1 MNWKIILGLSLF
13 GILMGV
19 LNVFGLT
26 GGLEWL
32 LWLIIALISAV
43 VIEKSAPKLHVTSG
57 FLVGFLDALF
67 NGIITAIFWER
78 YLLQNPDVLERL
90 AQMPEGLAPEF
101 FMLIASVLIGF
112 VYGLF
117 IGLVVFLIRK
127 TKKRSAA
134 AAGN

>member
-1 MNWKIILGLSLF
+1 MNWKSILGLSLF

-43 VIEKSAPKLHVTSG
+43 VIEKTSEGLLVTQG
-57 FLVGFLDALF
+57 FMVGFLDSLF
-67 NGIITAIFWER
+67 NGIITAVFWEK
-78 YLLQNPDVLERL
+78 YLVQNPGVLDRL
-90 AQMPEGLAPEF
+90 TEMPEGLAPEF
-101 FMLIASVLIGF
+101 FMIIASVLIGF

-117 IGLVVFLIRK
+117 IGLVVYLTRK
-127 TKKRSAA
+127 TKKRTKSA
-134 AAGN
+134 

>member
-1 MNWKIILGLSLF
+1 MNWKVILGLSLF
-13 GILMGV
+13 GVLMGI
-19 LNVFGLT
+19 LNVFGLA
-26 GGLEWL
+26 GSLEWL
-32 LWLIIALISAV
+32 FWLIIALISAV

-57 FLVGFLDALF
+57 FMVGFLDSLF
-67 NGIITAIFWER
+67 NGIIVAIFWER

-101 FMLIASVLIGF
+101 FMIIASVLIGF
-112 VYGLF
+112 IYGLF

-127 TKKRSAA
+127 TKKNAP